1 MIKRKIF
8 TITLLVG
15 VLVMNTG
22 ILCQSLCLTGHDDMV
37 KRETKGDVCPITHT
51 SHNASPEALI
61 KCDCS
66 SHFEASLDSEITLTS
81 TADLTLYLQNISKIQ
96 PYKIVFINT
105 ELIPL
110 EDPPEILV

>member
-1 MIKRKIF
+1 MIKRKFF
-8 TITLLVG
+8 TITLLIG

-22 ILCQSLCLTGHDDMV
+22 ILCQSLCLSGHDDMV

-81 TADLTLYLQNISKIQ
+81 TADLTTYLQAISEVQ
-96 PYKIVFINT
+96 SYNVIVINT
-105 ELIPL
+105 EPIPL
-110 EDPPEILV
+110 EDPPEILI